1 VVSLLP
7 RLLAILALSFPL
19 GVSAQD
25 PQPPKATVEKKT
37 KLTDEE
43 REILRQ
49 LELLEN
55 LEMLE
60 KMDMIKDLPLLRSEG
75 EDR

>member
-1 VVSLLP
+1 VASLWNN
-7 RLLAILALSFPL
+7 LLAVLALSFPL
-19 GVSAQD
+19 GVSAQE
-25 PQPPKATVEKKT
+25 PVEQKKASVVTKS

-60 KMDMIKDLPLLRSEG
+60 KLDVIDELPLLRSEEG
-75 EDR
+75 E

>member
-1 VVSLLP
+1 MASLWNN
-7 RLLAILALSFPL
+7 LLAVLALSFPL
-19 GVSAQD
+19 GALAQE
-25 PQPPKATVEKKT
+25 PAEQKKAAVET
-37 KLTDEE
+37 KSELTDEE

-60 KMDMIKDLPLLRSEG
+60 QLDMIDDLPLLRSEEG
-75 EDR
+75 E

>member
-1 VVSLLP
+1 MAFMFHK
-7 RLLAILALSFPL
+7 LLAVLALSFPL
-19 GVSAQD
+19 GVSAQEPP
-25 PQPPKATVEKKT
+25 PQKKASIEKKIE
-37 KLTDEE
+37 LTDEE

-60 KMDMIKDLPLLRSEG
+60 QMEVIEDLPLLRSEEG
-75 EDR
+75 E

>member
-1 VVSLLP
+1 VASLWNN
-7 RLLAILALSFPL
+7 LLAVLALSFPL
-19 GVSAQD
+19 GVSAQE
-25 PQPPKATVEKKT
+25 PVEQKKAAVETKS

-60 KMDMIKDLPLLRSEG
+60 KLDVIEDLPLLRSEG
-75 EDR
+75 DK